1 MFQRTSGQSEARKCT
16 AKDWEDMK
24 SEIARLY
31 ESGTL
36 ESVMKFMREKYGFD
50 ATYGT
55 LAFL

>member
-1 MFQRTSGQSEARKCT
+1 MFQRTSGQNEARKYA
-16 AKDWEDMK
+16 AKDWEDRK
-24 SEIARLY
+24 PEIARLY

-55 LAFL
+55 LTFL